1 LNLPGLA
8 YPDEETAAAAST
20 YSAGQLFLERS
31 HNHGVILKSEPPV
44 NTAVQ
49 HLCRL
54 VEGLPLALEL
64 AAAWTGKLSLPVI
77 NAEIE
82 REIAFLTTNMHD
94 VPPRHRSIRAVFD
107 TSWQLLDEA
116 ERLLTRRL
124 SYFRGGFSQEAAA
137 EVTGATPALLQS
149 LSDKSL
155 LRPQADGRYQMHELI
170 RQYAAEKLAQQP
182 VEAEQVARGHGR
194 FFANFLAERETT
206 IQGADYLQ
214 AKDEIQADIE
224 NVRQAWEWLVAH
236 RSLDD
241 VTHSAETLHYYYINT
256 QGLFAEAA
264 HRFQTAADEI
274 LQANQTDEAEQ
285 LAGRLW
291 LQAAVNRRMLGQL
304 ADAARLA
311 QQSLAIFYQ
320 HELPKDIARASG
332 TLSVIRLQQNDKETA
347 LSLAETA
354 VDQARELEDP
364 ITLCLC
370 LNNLSYVISYNG
382 TIEAAIAIAE
392 ESAALAKQI
401 AYPHGLLSAM
411 NMLGVYYEQIGE
423 IEKAEAVFKELVDR
437 CRETATRSRLA
448 QAVNNLGMLHKKRGQ
463 LDEARPLL
471 QEAASLYEAVGQ
483 THYATA
489 VQVMLGEIALAQSEV
504 DQARRLGQQALQAAQ
519 EIEMPALTLD
529 VLAFHADL
537 LRDHGDHEE
546 AASLLAF
553 VAYHPAGLGDTGE
566 NARQAL
572 EILRKEVSPQ
582 ALAVAEGRGS
592 AWTFNEAV
600 AEALRLFQSG

>member
-1 LNLPGLA
+1 
-8 YPDEETAAAAST
+8 
-20 YSAGQLFLERS
+20 
-31 HNHGVILKSEPPV
+31 
-44 NTAVQ
+44 
-49 HLCRL
+49 
-54 VEGLPLALEL
+54 
-64 AAAWTGKLSLPVI
+64 
-77 NAEIE
+77 
-82 REIAFLTTNMHD
+82 
-94 VPPRHRSIRAVFD
+94 
-107 TSWQLLDEA
+107 
-116 ERLLTRRL
+116 
-124 SYFRGGFSQEAAA
+124 
-137 EVTGATPALLQS
+137 
-149 LSDKSL
+149 
-155 LRPQADGRYQMHELI
+155 
-170 RQYAAEKLAQQP
+170 
-182 VEAEQVARGHGR
+182 
-194 FFANFLAERETT
+194 
-206 IQGADYLQ
+206 
-214 AKDEIQADIE
+214 
-224 NVRQAWEWLVAH
+224 
-236 RSLDD
+236 
-241 VTHSAETLHYYYINT
+241 
-256 QGLFAEAA
+256 
-264 HRFQTAADEI
+264 
-274 LQANQTDEAEQ
+274 
-285 LAGRLW
+285 
-291 LQAAVNRRMLGQL
+291 
-304 ADAARLA
+304 
-311 QQSLAIFYQ
+311 
-320 HELPKDIARASG
+320 
-332 TLSVIRLQQNDKETA
+332 
-347 LSLAETA
+347 
-354 VDQARELEDP
+354 
-364 ITLCLC
+364 
-370 LNNLSYVISYNG
+370 
-382 TIEAAIAIAE
+382 
-392 ESAALAKQI
+392 
-401 AYPHGLLSAM
+401 M

-582 ALAVAEGRGS
+582 ALAAAEARGS